1 MKNIRLLV
9 YDMKMLFIGRGAGIK
24 TWWGEERARE
34 DFC

>member
-24 TWWGEERARE
+24 TWWDEGAY
-34 DFC
+34 